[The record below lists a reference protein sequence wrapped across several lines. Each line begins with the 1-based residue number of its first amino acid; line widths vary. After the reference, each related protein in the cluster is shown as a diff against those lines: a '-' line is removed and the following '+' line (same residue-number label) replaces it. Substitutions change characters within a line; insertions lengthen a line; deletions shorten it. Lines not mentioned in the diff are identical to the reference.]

1 MFRPVEMKKI
11 YIVTLSR
18 HFNKVM
24 EGLAKLGV
32 VHLADAR
39 ETFEKLESV
48 IEDLRDRLREVPLF
62 VNELKTLLDK
72 VDVLMKKLEVEDKY
86 VKLSKFKGLSVEDAL
101 KVIEERVDAI
111 NSEYGEFVKKAEELS
126 ELESRLKELESKFKE
141 VEHLPDTSSVKVK
154 LREELEL
161 VSAEFQMKMQL
172 LRNFLES
179 LREKHADF
187 LLEAKTFIEMYL
199 PLEESKVLTVH
210 TPLLSFIE
218 GFVPVTEME
227 KVKSIVEDLTDG
239 EVLVLVSDLDEHEE
253 APVVL
258 RTPKFI
264 KPFETLIKTYDVPSY
279 HEINPSLVVA
289 ITFPLI
295 FGLMFA
301 DVGHGLL
308 LALFGVA
315 MIYAKKKGLPP
326 SEMIQLIASGAEVYI
341 LCGVAA
347 MFGGLMFGEMFG
359 FHMYE
364 ILGKAFEHPPLG
376 FILESI
382 PGIGK
387 VFSPLE
393 DPMKM
398 FKLSLI
404 VGAIH
409 IGIGLTLR
417 ILNEVLLGE
426 YKEAFFG
433 SVCWLWFYVGFIYLV
448 LFKFKLNIDLWIGN
462 TIPSPQN
469 PLPIGFI
476 AIVLP
481 IIIMFAGMVKLE
493 GFIDGFAHVFEAMI
507 SSLSHTVS
515 YGRILAL
522 SLSHGILSKLLTD
535 AFHAL
540 GLLGYPILAIGTIF
554 MVMALEGLVS
564 FTHVLRL
571 TWVEFGFKYFH
582 GGGME
587 FKPLSFGVNLYEGE

>member
-11 YIVTLSR
+11 CIVTLSR

-48 IEDLRDRLREVPLF
+48 VEDLRERLREVPLF
-62 VNELKTLLDK
+62 VDELKTLLDK
-72 VDVLMKKLEVEDKY
+72 VEDLMRKLEVEDKY
-86 VKLSKFKGLSVEDAL
+86 VELSELKGLSVEEAL
-101 KVIEERVDAI
+101 RVMEERINAI
-111 NSEYGEFVKKAEELS
+111 NSEYGEFVKKAEELN
-126 ELESRLKELESKFKE
+126 ELESQLKELETKFKE

-161 VSAEFQMKMQL
+161 TSAEFQMKMKL
-172 LRNFLES
+172 LRNLLDS
-179 LREKHADF
+179 LREKYADF
-187 LLEAKTFIEMYL
+187 LIEAKTFIRMYL

-210 TPLLSFIE
+210 TSLLSFIE
-218 GFVPVTEME
+218 GFVPATEVE
-227 KVKSIVEDLTDG
+227 KVKSTVEELTHG
-239 EVLVLVSDLDEHEE
+239 EALMLVSDLDEHEE

-264 KPFETLIKTYDVPSY
+264 KPFETLIKTYDIPSY

-315 MIYAKKKGLPP
+315 MLYARKKGLPP
-326 SEMIQLIASGAEVYI
+326 SEMIRLIASGAEVYI

-359 FHMYE
+359 FHMDK
-364 ILGKAFEHPPLG
+364 ILGEAFHHPPLG

-382 PGIGK
+382 PGIGH

-398 FKLSLI
+398 FKLSLM

-417 ILNEVLLGE
+417 ILNEVLLKE

-433 SVCWLWFYVGFIYLV
+433 SVCWLWFYIGFIYLV
-448 LFKFKLNIDLWIGN
+448 LFKYKLNIELWIAN
-462 TIPSPQN
+462 VIPSPQN
-469 PLPIGFI
+469 PLPMGFV

-481 IIIMFAGMVKLE
+481 IIIMFAGMIKIE

-522 SLSHGILSKLLTD
+522 SLSHGILSKLLSD
-535 AFHAL
+535 AFFAL

-554 MVMALEGLVS
+554 LVMALEGLVS

-582 GGGME
+582 GGGKE
-587 FKPLSFGVNLYEGE
+587 YKPLSFGVEVYE